1 LFSIPSTWSD
11 AFAQKDQKYPG
22 GVRFMKYDKLAKDI
36 IQNVGGKENVKSVT
50 HCITRLRFKLK
61 DESKANTEVL
71 KNMDGVVTVIK
82 SGGQYQVVIGNHVP
96 DVYKDVVAEGGFSS
110 ERPVDADEETGE
122 KQSLFNRFIDIISN
136 IFSPVLGLLAATGII
151 KGLNAAF
158 VALGWISNV
167 AVNAETG
174 AVESTYGI
182 YALLNAIGDGF
193 FVFLPIFLGYTAM
206 KKFGGT
212 PFLGMAIA
220 AALVHPS
227 LVGIKALEPIMS
239 VFKGTMFESPI
250 QIEFL
255 GIPVILMSY
264 TSSVIPIILSTFFA
278 AKVEKWAAKVI
289 PAVVKS
295 FFVPLLTLL
304 IIVPLTFL
312 VIGPVATWIAN
323 GIGQGVLS
331 VYNTVPIV
339 AGIILGGFWQL
350 FVMFGVHWG
359 LVPIYYNNLAVM
371 GYDSFIALTFAA
383 SFAQIGAVLG
393 VWLKTKD
400 QKIKSLSLPAFISG
414 IFGVTEPAIY
424 GITLPLKKPFIMSC
438 IGGAVGGAILAVMGS
453 KLYGAGP
460 LGIFKIPLFIDP
472 KEGLTAGF
480 WGSIIA
486 MVAAFLV
493 SCVLTLLFGGLN
505 KKATNEVVSEGQKI
519 TVTKALKS
527 EEIVSPFAGE
537 LIALT
542 EVPDQVFAS
551 EAMGKGV
558 GIVPSVGRAVSPVN
572 GVVTTLFKTKHA
584 VGITSDNGAEI
595 LIHIGMDTVQLDG
608 KYFTAHVNQGD
619 KVSVGDLLVEFD
631 IEKIKAAGYQV
642 ISPVIITNS
651 AEYNQIDSV
660 KQKNVSERQFLI
672 RAV

>member
-1 LFSIPSTWSD
+1 MR
-11 AFAQKDQKYPG
+11 YE
-22 GVRFMKYDKLAKDI
+22 KLAKDI
-36 IQNVGGKENVKSVT
+36 IQNVGGKENVKSVV

-61 DESKANTEVL
+61 DESKANTEAL
-71 KNMDGVVTVIK
+71 KSMDEVVTVIK

-96 DVYKDVVAEGGFSS
+96 DVYKVVVAEGGFASAAQ
-110 ERPVDADEETGE
+110 VDVDDENEE
-122 KQSLFNRFIDIISN
+122 KQSLFNRFIDVISN
-136 IFSPVLGLLAATGII
+136 IFSPVLGLLAATGIV

-167 AVNAETG
+167 PVNATTG

-227 LVGIKALEPIMS
+227 LAGIKALEPIMTI
-239 VFKGTMFESPI
+239 FKGTMFESPI
-250 QIEFL
+250 QIEFI

-278 AKVEKWAAKVI
+278 AKVEKWAARVI

-312 VIGPVATWIAN
+312 IIGPVATWVAN

-331 VYNTVPIV
+331 IYNAVPIV
-339 AGIILGGFWQL
+339 AGLILGAFWQV
-350 FVMFGVHWG
+350 FVIFGVHWG
-359 LVPIYYNNLAVM
+359 FVPIYYNNLAVM

-393 VWLKTKD
+393 VWIKTRD
-400 QKIKSLSLPAFISG
+400 QKLKSLSLPAFISG

-438 IGGAVGGAILAVMGS
+438 IGGGVGGAILAVMGS

-472 KEGLTAGF
+472 TDGLTTGF

-486 MVAAFLV
+486 MVVAFLV
-493 SCVLTLLFGGLN
+493 ACVLTLLFGGVDKKADQEVFSEN
-505 KKATNEVVSEGQKI
+505 KKLIKG
-519 TVTKALKS
+519 LRS
-527 EEIVSPFAGE
+527 EEIVSPIAGE
-537 LIALT
+537 VIALT
-542 EVPDQVFAS
+542 DIPDQVFAS

-558 GIVPSVGRAVSPVN
+558 AIVPSNGRAVSPVN

-584 VGITSDNGAEI
+584 IGITSDNGAEI
-595 LIHIGMDTVQLDG
+595 LIHIGMDTVQLEG
-608 KYFTAHVNQGD
+608 EHFTAHVKQGD

-631 IEKIKAAGYQV
+631 IENIQKAGYQV
-642 ISPVIITNS
+642 VTPVIITNS
-651 AEYNQIDSV
+651 ADYSSIDAIRE
-660 KQKNVSERQFLI
+660 KIVSEKEVLI

>member
-1 LFSIPSTWSD
+1 
-11 AFAQKDQKYPG
+11 
-22 GVRFMKYDKLAKDI
+22 
-36 IQNVGGKENVKSVT
+36 
-50 HCITRLRFKLK
+50 
-61 DESKANTEVL
+61 
-71 KNMDGVVTVIK
+71 
-82 SGGQYQVVIGNHVP
+82 
-96 DVYKDVVAEGGFSS
+96 
-110 ERPVDADEETGE
+110 
-122 KQSLFNRFIDIISN
+122 
-136 IFSPVLGLLAATGII
+136 
-151 KGLNAAF
+151 
-158 VALGWISNV
+158 
-167 AVNAETG
+167 
-174 AVESTYGI
+174 
-182 YALLNAIGDGF
+182 
-193 FVFLPIFLGYTAM
+193 
-206 KKFGGT
+206 
-212 PFLGMAIA
+212 
-220 AALVHPS
+220 
-227 LVGIKALEPIMS
+227 
-239 VFKGTMFESPI
+239 
-250 QIEFL
+250 
-255 GIPVILMSY
+255 
-264 TSSVIPIILSTFFA
+264 
-278 AKVEKWAAKVI
+278 
-289 PAVVKS
+289 
-295 FFVPLLTLL
+295 
-304 IIVPLTFL
+304 
-312 VIGPVATWIAN
+312 
-323 GIGQGVLS
+323 
-331 VYNTVPIV
+331 
-339 AGIILGGFWQL
+339 
-350 FVMFGVHWG
+350 
-359 LVPIYYNNLAVM
+359 M

-414 IFGVTEPAIY
+414 IFGVTEPTIY

-660 KQKNVSERQFLI
+660 KQKNVSEKQFLI